1 MSPSIFVST
10 IWLLC
15 MVASV
20 AHSSRKLSGIRD
32 VVQLALGF
40 GLTFAAAIFLS
51 PQPGWIGFLVAV
63 FAGWR
68 LIHRGRPG
76 VDRVL
81 GGVSAGLA
89 GALYAGHGLNVWIA
103 AASAAAVLAIGVWLA
118 QSPRSSLGQV
128 RAGALATVAL
138 AAALVGLAPEV
149 ATGWRSALVL
159 NKAPAPAHFQA
170 IPGWALAFVALAL
183 AAGVARGVWTRR
195 HSR

>member
-10 IWLLC
+10 VWLLC
-15 MVASV
+15 MVAAV
-20 AHSSRKLSGIRD
+20 AHGGRKLSGVGA

-40 GLTFAAAIFLS
+40 GLTFGAAIFLS

-68 LIHRGRPG
+68 LIHKGMAG

-81 GGVSAGLA
+81 AGVSAALA

-103 AASAAAVLAIGVWLA
+103 AASAAAVLAIGVWIA
-118 QSPRSSLGQV
+118 QSPRSSIARV
-128 RAGALATVAL
+128 RDAALAIVAL
-138 AAALVGLAPEV
+138 GAVLAGLAPEV
-149 ATGWRSALVL
+149 ATGWRSALIL
-159 NKAPAPAHFQA
+159 NKTPPPAHVVA

-183 AAGVARGVWTRR
+183 LAGAVRGFWVRR
-195 HSR
+195 SR